1 MTKLQHEVRDGIQGF
16 VLFDEFEKTLI
27 DSAPVQRL
35 RCINQLAMCYQ
46 VYPGATHKRFE
57 HSVGVMEFAA
67 RIFDSLF
74 TRRLPD
80 RVQERIESELQPPR
94 KDYWKRVVRV
104 AGLLHDVGHLPFSH
118 AAESALLPDGWNHER
133 LTAEIIRNS
142 EIADLLKKERP
153 AVEPEDVVD
162 VAWDVK
168 KRIEHESTGWSLGPW
183 KTLLNEIICG
193 NTFGA
198 DRIDYLM
205 RDSWHAGVAYGR
217 FDPDRLISGLTA
229 VIHPDTEEI
238 ALGLDIGAIHTAEAL
253 LLARFFMYSQVY
265 FHDVR
270 RVYDLHLK
278 EFLQAWLPEHKF
290 SANWQDLL
298 GITDHEV
305 LAAMRESATD
315 KANEHHELAA
325 RVLNRKHFRTA
336 YELVAPHK
344 KKRPGIFEDVLEFAN
359 GEFGSENV
367 RSDSCGPKSETND
380 FPVRLEDDSVES
392 SLQVSGVIAHVPPTD
407 VHLIFV
413 APKIKDEAKS
423 KIAKKVRSLLP
434 PDEEMPKEGESQN
447 GV

>member
-46 VYPGATHKRFE
+46 VYPAATHKRFE
-57 HSVGVMEFAA
+57 HSVGVMQFAT

-74 TRRLPD
+74 DGRHSD
-80 RVQERIESELQPPR
+80 GVQARIASQLHGDQ
-94 KDYWKRVVRV
+94 KSYWKRVVRF

-142 EIADLLKKERP
+142 EIADLLNKVIP
-153 AVEPEDVVD
+153 VVQPEDVID
-162 VAWDVK
+162 VAWDVT
-168 KRIEHESTGWSLGPW
+168 KRIKHEPTGWSLGPW

-205 RDSWHAGVAYGR
+205 RDSWHAGVAYGK
-217 FDPDRLISGLTA
+217 FDPVHLIAGLTP
-229 VIHPDTEEI
+229 VIHPETEEI
-238 ALGLDIGAIHTAEAL
+238 ALGLDIGAIHTAESL
-253 LLARFFMYSQVY
+253 LMARFFMYSQVY

-278 EFLQAWLPEHKF
+278 EFLQVWLPEGTF
-290 SANWQDLL
+290 STNWQDFLKM
-298 GITDHEV
+298 TDHEV
-305 LAAMRESATD
+305 LAAMRESAED
-315 KANEHHELAA
+315 EANEHHELAA

-336 YELVAPHK
+336 YEAVAPHK
-344 KKRPGIFEDVLEFAN
+344 KRRPSIFNEVLEFAN
-359 GEFGSENV
+359 EEFGSDNV
-367 RSDSCGPKSETND
+367 RSDKYNPEPETND
-380 FPVRLEDDSVES
+380 FLVLLEDDSVES
-392 SLQVSGVIAHVPPTD
+392 SLQVSSVIANVPRTD
-407 VHLIFV
+407 IDLIFV
-413 APKIKDEAKS
+413 APDIKEKAKS
-423 KIAKKVRSLLP
+423 QIAAKVRSLLP
-434 PDEEMPKEGESQN
+434 SDEETSKKGES
-447 GV
+447 